1 MKRKWLGLAA
11 ASALA
16 LQALSCSTGQQLVS
30 ISIQPATESFGSSS
44 TPVDLDAGAN
54 VQLRALG
61 SYTHPPATKDLTN
74 QVVWA
79 SNTPDLSTV
88 SATGLLT
95 ATGLGCGNALVSA
108 TVTNNTTQG
117 GLSSQGALT
126 TGYMTST
133 VVCFTGGGPT
143 VTADFA
149 GTGTG
154 TISSSPIG
162 LGCATTCTATFSL
175 GTTVTITAA
184 PTGLSTFGGWAGCDT
199 VSGPVCVVRNLT
211 NNITITVTFN

>member
-1 MKRKWLGLAA
+1 MKKWLRLAV
-11 ASALA
+11 SCVLV
-16 LQALSCSTGQQLVS
+16 LQTLSCSSGQQLVS
-30 ISIQPATESFGSSS
+30 INIQPATETFGSST
-44 TPVDLDAGAN
+44 TPVNLDAGSS

-61 SYTHPPATKDLTN
+61 GYTHPPATKDVTD
-74 QVVWA
+74 QVTWA
-79 SNTPDLSTV
+79 SNTPSLSTV
-88 SATGLLT
+88 SPTGLLV
-95 ATGLGCGNALVSA
+95 ATGQACGNALISA
-108 TVTNNTTQG
+108 TVTRNTTDG
-117 GLSSQGALT
+117 GLTSPGALV
-126 TGYMTST
+126 TGYMTAS
-133 VVCFTGGGPT
+133 VICFTGGGPT

-162 LGCATTCTATFSL
+162 LGCATTCTATFAL

-211 NNITITVTFN
+211 NNITVTITFN